1 MDRHK
6 GYWDNWTNIEQ
17 EHKVLTLCTSKGV
30 SAFCGVVCKGSLMGH
45 GQGGVEKLV
54 NLYQVRLV
62 FTGKL
67 VGFSDRLKDQGIWD
81 TVH

>member
-1 MDRHK
+1 
-6 GYWDNWTNIEQ
+6 
-17 EHKVLTLCTSKGV
+17 
-30 SAFCGVVCKGSLMGH
+30 MGH

-67 VGFSDRLKDQGIWD
+67 VGFSDRLKDQGI
-81 TVH
+81 